1 MIKENSKIYLKDS
14 SIFNDSV
21 KVGTEFTVV
30 EITKNNIK
38 FESNFGFGIMGMNE
52 FEDYFSEKKIPI
64 PIEPWSE
71 WEYLY
76 EYSCLNYSIYVKT
89 KKNKTHVILRM
100 FDGRISSG
108 RSYTHPDDIYDYD
121 TGVIM
126 AISKALKHL
135 VEGKIQLESDVLKDN
150 PKIRKVWI
158 K

>member
-1 MIKENSKIYLKDS
+1 MIGTKEGKFLKFTLDDGKVVKYDLS
-14 SIFNDSV
+14 TGQSI
-21 KVGTEFTVV
+21 E
-30 EITKNNIK
+30 TKNNVVNNVGYK
-38 FESNFGFGIMGMNE
+38 FRN
-52 FEDYFSEKKIPI
+52 I

-100 FDGRISSG
+100 SDGRISSG

-150 PKIRKVWI
+150 PKIRKVWV